1 MTRSVQAADGLC
13 GWNKSV
19 RGTVIRV
26 GKCDKRKVCPSKR
39 ESDEAQAHGLQWE
52 TMGRFKSM
60 RDRERGRKM
69 LAMVHFHSQSNL
81 RGRK

>member
-19 RGTVIRV
+19 RGTVIRL

-52 TMGRFKSM
+52 TMGRF
-60 RDRERGRKM
+60 
-69 LAMVHFHSQSNL
+69 
-81 RGRK
+81 

>member
-1 MTRSVQAADGLC
+1 MKVEHYRGESSIRKGLGKEVTCSVQGADGLC

-26 GKCDKRKVCPSKR
+26 GKCDKRKVCSSKC
-39 ESDEAQAHGLQWE
+39 ESDEVKAHGLQWE

-60 RDRERGRKM
+60 RD
-69 LAMVHFHSQSNL
+69 
-81 RGRK
+81 